1 MSDKLYQIADNFKV
15 FTFLKNKSDDIEK
28 LKSCY
33 EEKDHYKLSFI
44 LKEIIIENITT
55 QLHTTPG
62 IETKIELL
70 SLLTECIFKNDFDEL
85 ETCAIFSIFWDT
97 LSLSFRK
104 YDRKQI
110 FDYFKRS
117 LVKHSMDRP
126 PYQVNIFKKQ
136 TLQVISDWFIETVYK
151 KFEMLKY
158 LLTKKD
164 DVQVINNDMSSSKLP
179 HTLDIGMGQM
189 VTTKSVLA
197 IKNYTQTRR
206 PKTELDMKIE
216 TVLDFEREVLDKI
229 LEIKFA
235 EQDEL
240 FNKRLEEITK
250 GKKLK

>member
-1 MSDKLYQIADNFKV
+1 MTEKLYQIADNFKV
-15 FTFLKNKSDDIEK
+15 FKFFKNRGDDIDRLRLSYK
-28 LKSCY
+28 
-33 EEKDHYKLSFI
+33 EKDRNKLFTL
-44 LKEIIIENITT
+44 LKELISANITT
-55 QLHTTPG
+55 QIENVPEM
-62 IETKIELL
+62 ETKIELL
-70 SLLTECIFKNDFDEL
+70 SLLTECTFKNDFDEL

-104 YDRKQI
+104 YDKNQV
-110 FDYFKRS
+110 FDHFKK
-117 LVKHSMDRP
+117 LLIKHSMDRP

-136 TLQVISDWFIETVYK
+136 TLQVVSDWFIQTVYK

-164 DVQVINNDMSSSKLP
+164 DVQVINNDMSSAKLP

-189 VTTKSVLA
+189 VTTKSVPA

-216 TVLDFEREVLDKI
+216 MVLDFEREVLDKI
-229 LEIKFA
+229 LEGKFA
-235 EQDEL
+235 EQDEA
-240 FNKRLEEITK
+240 FNKRLEELTK